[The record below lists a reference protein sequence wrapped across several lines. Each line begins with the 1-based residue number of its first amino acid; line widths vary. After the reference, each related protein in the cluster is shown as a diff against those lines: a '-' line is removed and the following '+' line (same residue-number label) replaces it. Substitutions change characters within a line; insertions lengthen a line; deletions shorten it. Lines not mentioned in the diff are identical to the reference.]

1 LAIAAFRLIGAG
13 GTFIPTD
20 ALHTATTKTDT
31 GSEFGHPSLPE
42 ELELTLRE
50 LSVVDLMCEGKPN
63 KVIAGRLN
71 LQESTVKVHVRNI
84 LRKLNAANRTQ
95 AAFVAHRLRSYQAE
109 GNSARYH
116 WPDTPKR

>member
-1 LAIAAFRLIGAG
+1 
-13 GTFIPTD
+13 
-20 ALHTATTKTDT
+20 
-31 GSEFGHPSLPE
+31 
-42 ELELTLRE
+42 
-50 LSVVDLMCEGKPN
+50 
-63 KVIAGRLN
+63 VIAGKLD

-95 AAFVAHRLRSYQAE
+95 AALVANRLRGYQVE